1 MGVQHVTWD
10 EDFFEKTFVQSWEFI
25 QTVSAH
31 QKPLARF
38 RVIAESLPANEQI
51 PGGTEPKKYGE
62 TRYGSRVTM
71 SECMIKTRRIYEKLR
86 LDPEYM
92 S

>member
-1 MGVQHVTWD
+1 MSHDEHRVWD
-10 EDFFEKTFVQSWEFI
+10 ADLFEEAFAQAWQCI
-25 QTVSAH
+25 QAVSAH
-31 QKPLARF
+31 QKPWARF

-71 SECMIKTRRIYEKLR
+71 SERSLSPCTEG
-86 LDPEYM
+86 EFG
-92 S
+92 